1 MKQERNVVR
10 VSSKGQI
17 VIPKPVREKYGL
29 GRGRKLLIREVEGG
43 ILLTVQKSMVDEVR
57 EIAEEFRDRWPK
69 DMTSV
74 DIVRRERG
82 KHG

>member
-17 VIPKPVREKYGL
+17 VIPKPVRERYGL
-29 GRGRKLLIREVEGG
+29 DRGRKLLIREVEGG
-43 ILLTVQKSMVDEVR
+43 ILLTVQKSMVEEAK

-74 DIVRRERG
+74 DIIKRERG

>member
-1 MKQERNVVR
+1 VVR

-17 VIPKPVREKYGL
+17 VIPKPVRERYGL
-29 GRGRKLLIREVEGG
+29 DRGRKLLIREVEGG
-43 ILLTVQKSMVDEVR
+43 ILLTVQKSMVEEAK

-74 DIVRRERG
+74 DIIKRERG

>member
-17 VIPKPVREKYGL
+17 VIPKPVRERYGL
-29 GRGRKLLIREVEGG
+29 DRGKKLLIREVEGG
-43 ILLTVQKSMVDEVR
+43 ILLTVQKSMVEEAK

-74 DIVRRERG
+74 DIIKRERG